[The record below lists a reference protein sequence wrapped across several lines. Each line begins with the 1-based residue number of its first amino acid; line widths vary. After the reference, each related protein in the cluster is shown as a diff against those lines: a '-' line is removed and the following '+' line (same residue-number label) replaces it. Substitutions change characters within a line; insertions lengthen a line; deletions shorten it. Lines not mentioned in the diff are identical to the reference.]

1 MTKSW
6 TDKDMLE
13 FARIASGGPYGDYK
27 GCKSLQSKLKKYKIM
42 SKETVKKYSVE
53 LRFVEMEVD
62 KDSIEKGCIEVTE
75 LGSNWETLKIFDD
88 YDEAQESFKDY
99 VKQLT

>member
-53 LRFVEMEVD
+53 LHFVEMEVD

>member
-1 MTKSW
+1 
-6 TDKDMLE
+6 MLE
-13 FARIASGGPYGDYK
+13 FARIASEGSYGDYK

>member
-62 KDSIEKGCIEVTE
+62 KDSIEKGCIEFTE